1 MTNPPDDREFKIGPY
16 RVLRHIAQG
25 GMGAVYEVED
35 PDRPGRYALKLA
47 SQAKSENSKLF
58 ELHRALSSI
67 PHPGIVTS
75 HAIGT
80 TQDGR
85 CFQLLDLIDGQ
96 PAQVFAK
103 SMGTPGSTARTT
115 AVITLAIHLADAVAH
130 LHEHNIIHRDI
141 KSANVMV
148 RKNQSA
154 CLIDFDAAIL
164 PGQPVRHGHFV
175 GTYSYAPPE
184 QIRGEAID
192 GRADIYSM
200 GVLLYRMLSGRRP
213 FEADTTEALI
223 EQQLYDRPRLLD
235 VQVQDIPDQVV
246 ELTMGMLEKE
256 PEHRPQSASEVAQTL
271 RQA

>member
-1 MTNPPDDREFKIGPY
+1 MTQTPADHDFKIGPY

-35 PDRPGRYALKLA
+35 PDRSGRYALKLA
-47 SQAKSENSKLF
+47 AHASKASSKFF
-58 ELHRALSSI
+58 EIHRVLSSA

-85 CFQLLDLIDGQ
+85 SFQLLDLIDGQ

-103 SMGTPGSTARTT
+103 AMGTPGTPARTT
-115 AVITLAIHLADAVAH
+115 AVVTLAIHLAEAVAH
-130 LHEHNIIHRDI
+130 LHAHGIIHRDI

-148 RKNQSA
+148 RADQSA
-154 CLIDFDAAIL
+154 CLVDFDSAIL
-164 PGQPVRHGHFV
+164 PGSTPALGRFI

-184 QIRGEAID
+184 QIRGEIVD
-192 GRADIYSM
+192 GRADIYAM
-200 GVLLYRMLSGRRP
+200 GTLLYRMLCGRRP
-213 FEADTTEALI
+213 FEAETTEALI
-223 EQQLYDRPRLLD
+223 DQQLYSRPRLLD
-235 VQVQDIPDQVV
+235 AQVPDIPERIVT
-246 ELTMGMLEKE
+246 LIMSMLEKE
-256 PEHRPQSASEVAQTL
+256 PEHRPQSAKAVAQML

>member
-1 MTNPPDDREFKIGPY
+1 VTHTPDDSTFKIGPY
-16 RVLRHIAQG
+16 RVVRHIAQG

-35 PDRPGRYALKLA
+35 PERPGRYALKLA
-47 SQAKSENSKLF
+47 AQATTESSKLF
-58 ELHRALSSI
+58 TMHRALSSI

-85 CFQLLDLIDGQ
+85 SFQLLDLIDGQ

-103 SMGTPGSTARTT
+103 AMGSPGHPTRTT
-115 AVITLAIHLADAVAH
+115 AVITLAIHLADALAH
-130 LHEHNIIHRDI
+130 LHHHRIIHRDI

-148 RKNQSA
+148 RADQSA

-164 PGQPVRHGHFV
+164 PDQPIRTGRFV

-184 QIRGEAID
+184 QIRGETVD
-192 GRADIYSM
+192 GRADIYAM
-200 GVLLYRMLSGRRP
+200 GVLLYRMLCGRRP
-213 FEADTTEALI
+213 FEAETTEALI
-223 EQQLYDRPRLLD
+223 DHHLYTRPRLLD
-235 VQVQDIPDQVV
+235 AQVEGIPEQVV
-246 ELTMGMLEKE
+246 NLTMRMLEKD
-256 PEHRPQSASEVAQTL
+256 PEHRPQSADEVAQSL